1 MNDEDTNLMG
11 RNENIGSKYPGVIER
26 LGLLFSISSCI
37 LIGRW
42 LWLSSNLPSAIVWFA
57 SICILPVLAMIVA
70 ELIGRIT
77 QHFHTRN
84 H

>member
-1 MNDEDTNLMG
+1 MDDEDTNLMG
-11 RNENIGSKYPGVIER
+11 REEKIGSKYPGIIER
-26 LGLLFSISSCI
+26 FGLLFSIAGSI

-42 LWLSSNLPSAIVWFA
+42 LWISSNFPSEIIWFS
-57 SICILPVLAMIVA
+57 SICLLPVLAMIVA

-77 QHFHTRN
+77 QYLHTRN